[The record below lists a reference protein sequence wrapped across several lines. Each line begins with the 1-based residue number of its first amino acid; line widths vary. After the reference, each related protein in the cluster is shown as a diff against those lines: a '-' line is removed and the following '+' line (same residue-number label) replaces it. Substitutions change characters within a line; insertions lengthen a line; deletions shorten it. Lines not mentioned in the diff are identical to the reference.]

1 MDAFMTPEILV
12 LLMFGTLFAGIFLGF
27 PTAFVLGGV
36 AMLFGFVDMGPDIFG
51 LFITRLFGLM
61 KNYTLLAVPLF
72 LFMGVFMEKSG
83 VAQRLFQAMHLL
95 WGGMRGGLG
104 ISTIAI
110 SALFAAATGVVGASE
125 VTIGLMALP
134 AMFSKSYD
142 KSLACGS
149 VCAGGTLGILIP
161 PSIMIIL
168 YGPIARISVGKL
180 FLGTLVPG
188 ILLAVLYM
196 LYIAIR
202 CYFRPQDG
210 PPMPKEERNVPVS
223 GKLWLLTTSV
233 LPPAMLIFAV
243 LGSIFFGIAAVTEA
257 AAVGVVASI
266 ILAACYR
273 QLTYTTLKEAC
284 IQTLTITSMIL
295 MIAIGAAFFS
305 SVFVALGGDDVISSL
320 FLNLP
325 FGKWGIL
332 ITIMLLLVVVGMF
345 IDWMGIVFIIVPLI
359 SPIGLELGFDP
370 IWFAVMVMV
379 NLQISFL
386 TPPFAYSIFYLKGIT
401 PPDVK
406 TTDIYKGVLPF
417 VGLQILAL
425 LLCAAFPFLI
435 TWLPAH
441 LIN

>member
-1 MDAFMTPEILV
+1 MMLPDSPELLV
-12 LLMFGTLFAGIFLGF
+12 LMMFGSLFTGIFLGF

-36 AMLFGFVDMGPDIFG
+36 AMVFGLGTMGPDIFG

-83 VAQRLFQAMHLL
+83 VAERLFKAMHLL
-95 WGGMRGGLG
+95 WGGLRGGLG

-125 VTIGLMALP
+125 VTIGLMAMP
-134 AMFSKSYD
+134 AMLKNSYD

-161 PSIMIIL
+161 PSIMIVI
-168 YGPIARISVGKL
+168 YGPIAQISVGKL
-180 FLGTLVPG
+180 FLGALVPG
-188 ILLAVLYM
+188 ILLSFLYM
-196 LYIAIR
+196 IYIAVR

-210 PPMPKEERNVPVS
+210 PPMAENQRNVPLAQ
-223 GKLWLLTTSV
+223 KLWLLATSV
-233 LPPAMLIFAV
+233 LPPALLIFAV

-266 ILAACYR
+266 LLAACYR
-273 QLTYTTLKEAC
+273 RLTFGTVKAAC
-284 IQTLTITSMIL
+284 TQTLTITSMIL
-295 MIAIGAAFFS
+295 MIAIGASFFS
-305 SVFVALGGDDVISSL
+305 SVFVSVGGDDVISNL

-325 FGKWGIL
+325 FGKWGIMA
-332 ITIMLLLVVVGMF
+332 TIMALLVLVGMF
-345 IDWMGIVFIIVPLI
+345 IDWMGILFIIVPLI
-359 SPIGLELGFDP
+359 TPIGAQLGFDP
-370 IWFAVMVMV
+370 VWFAVMVMV

-401 PPDVK
+401 PPEIQ
-406 TTDIYKGVLPF
+406 TTDIYRGVLPF
-417 VGLQILAL
+417 VGMQILAL
-425 LLCAAFPFLI
+425 LLCVVFPFLI
-435 TWLPAH
+435 TWLPNR
-441 LIN
+441 LIQ